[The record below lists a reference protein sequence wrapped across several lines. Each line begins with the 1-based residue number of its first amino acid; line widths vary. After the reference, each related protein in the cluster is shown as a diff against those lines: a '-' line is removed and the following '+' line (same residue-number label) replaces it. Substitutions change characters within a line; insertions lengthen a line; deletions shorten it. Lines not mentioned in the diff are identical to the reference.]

1 MHISVQE
8 VTTSMFENFQI
19 EEKSI
24 SSSFEELLSISNNRC
39 SPEGI
44 EMIKK
49 AFKLAYEAHKG
60 MYRKSG
66 EPYILHPLE
75 VSKIVGRDIGL
86 GAKSITCALLHD
98 VVEDTDYTL
107 EDIGRLFGDK
117 IPSIIDGLTKIS
129 GVFDNKSSLQAE
141 NFRKMLLTLSDDVR
155 VILIKIADRL
165 HNMRT
170 LSSLAPY
177 KQMKISGETIY
188 LYAPLAH
195 RLGLYS
201 IKTELEDLSL
211 LHRYPEVYNELSAK
225 LEANSQEREAFL
237 EEFKKPIDERL
248 KTYGLKYE
256 ITGRHKS
263 IYSIW
268 QKMQNKNVPFEE
280 IFDLMAI
287 RIVFDP
293 DPNSE
298 LPEKTQCW
306 NIYSLITDIFMPKP
320 ERIRDW
326 VSTPKANG
334 YEALHATVMGPKG
347 NWVEVQ
353 IRSRRMDDIAERGF
367 AAHWKYKHNEDQESE
382 LDKWIKQI
390 RELLEDPNSNALEF
404 LDDFKLNLFASEI
417 FIFTPKG
424 EIKTLPSNSNA
435 LDFAYHIHSKIGHKA
450 IGAKVNHKL
459 VPLYYNLKSG
469 DQVEIITSDK
479 VQPRMEWLNRVNTA
493 KAKSTIKTQLKGEI
507 KNRLEI
513 GKQLLEEKLLELKLK
528 PSHRIFRKLLP
539 NYEVTSK
546 DELYSQIATGIINLE
561 DLKKVLKKN
570 TKNKWI
576 NYWGFSFIGKSIL
589 DELKDDSAETMEDP
603 TEPLLGPVKK
613 NETIVLGESSTATD
627 INYTIARCCKPIP
640 GDDVIGFIN
649 DFNQVIIHKT
659 KCIEAVKASASQ
671 VSRVTNVKWT
681 SHKLYSFLVKIAL
694 AGTDRFGVYNDITTV
709 ITKQLNVN
717 TRNINLESHDG
728 IWEGTISLYVH
739 DTKDLNNLIMNLG
752 KIKGVNSVKR
762 VEKN

>member
-1 MHISVQE
+1 
-8 VTTSMFENFQI
+8 MFETVQVEDNLIQASFDDLI
-19 EEKSI
+19 TI
-24 SSSFEELLSISNNRC
+24 SKQRC

-44 EMIKK
+44 ELIKN
-49 AFKLAYEAHKG
+49 AFKLAYDAHNG

-66 EPYILHPLE
+66 EPYIVHPIE
-75 VSKIVGRDIGL
+75 VAKIVSRDIGL
-86 GAKSITCALLHD
+86 GSKSISCALLHD
-98 VVEDTDYTL
+98 VVEDTHYTL
-107 EDIGRLFGDK
+107 EDIERLFGEK
-117 IPSIIDGLTKIS
+117 IASIIDGLTKIS
-129 GVFDNKSSLQAE
+129 GVFDNKSSIQAE

-170 LSSLAPY
+170 LSSLPPH

-201 IKTELEDLSL
+201 IKTELEDQSL
-211 LHRYPEVYNELSAK
+211 KHRYPKIYQELAHK
-225 LEANSQEREAFL
+225 LQANNSERLAFL
-237 EEFKKPIDERL
+237 EEFKKPIDDRL
-248 KTYGLKYE
+248 RNYGLKYE
-256 ITGRHKS
+256 ISGRQKS
-263 IYSIW
+263 VYSIW

-280 IFDLMAI
+280 VYDLMAI

-293 DPNSE
+293 DPDSA

-306 NIYSLITDIFMPKP
+306 NIYSLITDIYMPKP

-367 AAHWKYKHNEDQESE
+367 AAHWKYKQNEDQETE

-390 RELLEDPNSNALEF
+390 RELLEDPKSDALEF

-424 EIKTLPSNSNA
+424 EIRTLPANANA
-435 LDFAYHIHSKIGHKA
+435 LDFAYHIHSQIGKKA

-459 VPLYYNLKSG
+459 VSLHHTLKSG

-479 VQPRMEWLNRVNTA
+479 IQERKDWLEHVNTA
-493 KAKSTIKTQLKGEI
+493 KAKTAIKAQLKGEI
-507 KNRLEI
+507 KNRIEK
-513 GKQLLEEKLLELKLK
+513 GKIILEEKLASLKLK

-539 NYEVTSK
+539 NYQVTSK
-546 DELYSQIATGIINLE
+546 DELYSQIATGIINLD
-561 DLKKVLKKN
+561 DLKKILKKN

-576 NYWGFSFIGKSIL
+576 RYWGFSLGSKSKVNELTDRPGEHEPKPLPPGKQKTL
-589 DELKDDSAETMEDP
+589 
-603 TEPLLGPVKK
+603 
-613 NETIVLGESSTATD
+613 VLGDALNEAKD
-627 INYTIARCCKPIP
+627 NFTIARCCKPIP
-640 GDDVIGFIN
+640 GDDVIGFK
-649 DFNQVIIHKT
+649 DDYHHVLIHKT
-659 KCIEAVKASASQ
+659 KCPEAIKASASHGT
-671 VSRVTNVKWT
+671 RITNVKWT

-694 AGTDRFGVYNDITTV
+694 SGADRFGIYNDITTV

-739 DTKDLNNLIMNLG
+739 DTKDLNNLMMNLG

-762 VEKN
+762 SERV

>member
-1 MHISVQE
+1 MTGKTIK
-8 VTTSMFENFQI
+8 I
-19 EEKSI
+19 EDKSI
-24 SSSFEELLSISNNRC
+24 QESFDELLKMSSKRC

-44 EMIKK
+44 QLIKK
-49 AFKLAYEAHKG
+49 AFRLAYDAHSG

-66 EPYILHPLE
+66 EPYIIHPLE
-75 VSKIVGRDIGL
+75 VAKIVSRDIGL
-86 GAKSITCALLHD
+86 GSKSISCSLLHD
-98 VVEDTDYTL
+98 VVEDTHYTL
-107 EDIGRLFGDK
+107 DDIERLFGDK
-117 IPSIIDGLTKIS
+117 IASIIDGLTKIS

-155 VILIKIADRL
+155 VILIKVADRL

-170 LSSLAPY
+170 LSSLAPH

-201 IKTELEDLSL
+201 IKSELEDLSL
-211 LHRYPEVYNELSAK
+211 KHRYPNIYVELSQK
-225 LEANSQEREAFL
+225 LQANFIERQDFL
-237 EEFKKPIDERL
+237 EEFKTPIIERL
-248 KTYGLKYE
+248 RSFGLKYE
-256 ITGRHKS
+256 ITGRQKS
-263 IYSIW
+263 VYSIW

-280 IFDLMAI
+280 VYDLIAI
-287 RIVFDP
+287 RVVFDS
-293 DPNSE
+293 DYESD

-306 NIYSLITDIFMPKP
+306 NIYSLITDIYMPKP

-367 AAHWKYKHNEDQESE
+367 AAHWKYKQSEDQETE

-390 RELLEDPNSNALEF
+390 RELLEDPNSDALEF

-424 EIKTLPSNSNA
+424 EIRTLPANA
-435 LDFAYHIHSKIGHKA
+435 NTLDFAYHIHSQVGHKA
-450 IGAKVNHKL
+450 ISGKVNHKL
-459 VPLYYNLKSG
+459 VPLNHTLKSG

-479 VQPRMEWLNRVNTA
+479 IQARMEWLGKVNTA
-493 KAKSTIKTQLKGEI
+493 KAKSAIKAQLKGEI
-507 KNRLEI
+507 KNRLKK
-513 GKQLLEEKLLELKLK
+513 GKQILEEKLSSLKLK
-528 PSHRIFRKLLP
+528 PSHRIFKKLLP
-539 NYEVTSK
+539 NYQVSSK
-546 DELYSQIATGIINLE
+546 DELYSQIATGIINLD

-576 NYWGFSFIGKSIL
+576 RYWGFSFGSKSKLEELQYKRDNASEYSEKLNSKDETVILGKTTNES
-589 DELKDDSAETMEDP
+589 EL
-603 TEPLLGPVKK
+603 
-613 NETIVLGESSTATD
+613 
-627 INYTIARCCKPIP
+627 NYTIARCCKPIP
-640 GDDVIGFIN
+640 GDDVIGFK
-649 DFNQVIIHKT
+649 DDYNQILIHKI
-659 KCIEAVKASASQ
+659 KCPDAIKASASQ
-671 VSRVTNVKWT
+671 GTRITNIKWT
-681 SHKLYSFLVKIAL
+681 SHKLYSFLIKIAL
-694 AGTDRFGVYNDITTV
+694 SGTDRFGIYNDITTV

-717 TRNINLESHDG
+717 TRSINVESHDG
-728 IWEGTISLYVH
+728 IWEGTIAIYVH
-739 DTKDLNNLIMNLG
+739 DTKDLNNLMMNLG

-762 VEKN
+762 AEKN

>member
-1 MHISVQE
+1 
-8 VTTSMFENFQI
+8 MFETIQVEDSVIQASFDELIQ
-19 EEKSI
+19 I
-24 SSSFEELLSISNNRC
+24 SSNRC
-39 SPEGI
+39 SEEGLELI
-44 EMIKK
+44 RK
-49 AFKLAYEAHKG
+49 AFKLAYEAHDG

-66 EPYILHPLE
+66 EPYIVHPLA
-75 VSKIVGRDIGL
+75 VAKIVSRDIGL
-86 GAKSITCALLHD
+86 GSKSISCALLHD
-98 VVEDTDYTL
+98 VVEDTHYTL
-107 EDIGRLFGDK
+107 EDIDRLFGSK
-117 IPSIIDGLTKIS
+117 IASIIDGLTKIS
-129 GVFDNKSSLQAE
+129 GVFDNNTSLQAE
-141 NFRKMLLTLSDDVR
+141 NFRKILLTLSDDVR

-170 LSSLAPY
+170 LSSLPAH

-211 LHRYPEVYNELSAK
+211 KHRYPKVYQELADK
-225 LEANSQEREAFL
+225 MAEYFNQRQEFL
-237 EEFKKPIDERL
+237 EEFKQPIDQRL
-248 KTYGLKYE
+248 KCYGLKYE
-256 ITGRHKS
+256 ISGRHKS
-263 IYSIW
+263 VYSIW

-280 IFDLMAI
+280 VYDLMAI
-287 RIVFDP
+287 RIIFDP

-306 NIYSLITDIFMPKP
+306 NIYSLITDIYMPKP

-367 AAHWKYKHNEDQESE
+367 AAHWKYKQDEDQENE

-390 RELLEDPNSNALEF
+390 RELLEDPNSDALEF

-424 EIKTLPSNSNA
+424 EIKTLPTNACA
-435 LDFAYHIHSKIGHKA
+435 LDFAYNIHSQIGHKA

-459 VPLYYNLKSG
+459 VPLNYTLKSG

-479 VQPRMEWLNRVNTA
+479 IQSRREWLEKVHTA
-493 KAKSTIKTQLKGEI
+493 KAKSAIKNLLKGEI
-507 KNRLEI
+507 KNRIEK
-513 GKQLLEEKLLELKLK
+513 GKQTLEDKLLELKLK

-539 NYEVTSK
+539 NYQVTSK
-546 DELYSQIATGIINLE
+546 DELYSKIATGIISLD

-576 NYWGFSFIGKSIL
+576 HYWGLTFGKAKNQEFEDEE
-589 DELKDDSAETMEDP
+589 DEL
-603 TEPLLGPVKK
+603 PLPPIKTKK
-613 NETIVLGESSTATD
+613 RNTIVVGD
-627 INYTIARCCKPIP
+627 ILNDAEENFTIARCCKPIP
-640 GDDVIGFIN
+640 GDDVIGFM
-649 DFNQVIIHKT
+649 DDYQHVIIHK
-659 KCIEAVKASASQ
+659 KDCEEAIKSMASQ
-671 VSRVTNVKWT
+671 GTRITNVQWT
-681 SHKLYSFLVKIAL
+681 SHKIYSFLVKIAL
-694 AGTDRFGVYNDITTV
+694 SGTDRFGIYNDITTV

-739 DTKDLNNLIMNLG
+739 DTKNLNNLMMNLG

-762 VEKN
+762 S

>member
-1 MHISVQE
+1 MAEPFVVEE
-8 VTTSMFENFQI
+8 VEIQQ
-19 EEKSI
+19 
-24 SSSFEELLSISNNRC
+24 SFDELLEISKKRC
-39 SPEGI
+39 SAEGI
-44 EMIKK
+44 QLIKK
-49 AFKLAYEAHKG
+49 AFKLSYNAHKG

-66 EPYILHPLE
+66 EPYIIHPIE
-75 VSKIVGRDIGL
+75 VAKIVSRDIGL
-86 GAKSITCALLHD
+86 GSKSIACALLHD
-98 VVEDTDYTL
+98 VVEDTHYTL
-107 EDIGRLFGDK
+107 EDIERLFNEK
-117 IPSIIDGLTKIS
+117 IASIIDGLTKIS

-170 LSSLAPY
+170 LSSLPPH

-201 IKTELEDLSL
+201 MKTELEDLSL
-211 LHRYPEVYNELSAK
+211 KHRYPAIYEELKQK
-225 LEANSQEREAFL
+225 LQEDTEERKAFL
-237 EEFKKPIDERL
+237 DTFKDPIEKKL
-248 KTYGLKYE
+248 QNYGLKFE
-256 ITGRHKS
+256 ITGRQKS
-263 IYSIW
+263 VYSIW
-268 QKMQNKNVPFEE
+268 QKMQKKEVPFEE
-280 IFDLMAI
+280 VYDLIAI
-287 RIVFDP
+287 RVVFDP
-293 DPNSE
+293 DPDST

-306 NIYSLITDIFMPKP
+306 NIYSLITDIYMPKP

-334 YEALHATVMGPKG
+334 YEALHTTVMGPKG

-367 AAHWKYKHNEDQESE
+367 AAHWKYKQNDDQESE

-390 RELLEDPNSNALEF
+390 RELLEDPNSDALEF

-424 EIKTLPSNSNA
+424 DIRTLPVNA
-435 LDFAYHIHSKIGHKA
+435 TAIDLAYHIHSQIGHKA

-459 VPLYYNLKSG
+459 VALEHTLKSG

-479 VQPRMEWLNRVNTA
+479 IQSRMEWLERVKTA
-493 KAKSTIKTQLKGEI
+493 KAKSAIKAHLKGEI
-507 KNRLEI
+507 KNRIEK
-513 GKQLLEEKLLELKLK
+513 GKQMLEEKLLSLKLK

-539 NYEVTSK
+539 NYQVTSK
-546 DELYSQIATGIINLE
+546 DELYSQIATGIISL
-561 DLKKVLKKN
+561 DGLKKVLKKN

-576 NYWGFSFIGKSIL
+576 NYWGFSFGTKTKL
-589 DELKDDSAETMEDP
+589 DELQNEGDDIEE
-603 TEPLLGPVKK
+603 EPLPKGKAK
-613 NETIVLGESSTATD
+613 SETVVLGESSNQENL
-627 INYTIARCCKPIP
+627 NYTIARCCKPIP
-640 GDDVIGFIN
+640 GDDVTGFR
-649 DFNQVIIHKT
+649 DDYNQILIHKV
-659 KCIEAVKASASQ
+659 KCPEAIKAAASQ
-671 VSRVTNVKWT
+671 GTRITNIKWT
-681 SHKLYSFLVKIAL
+681 SHKLYSFLIKIAL
-694 AGTDRFGVYNDITTV
+694 SGADRFGIYNDITTV

-739 DTKDLNNLIMNLG
+739 DTKDLNNLMMNLG

-762 VEKN
+762 AEKN